1 MTTLEVLNERPFELY
16 VTGLFHSVALAISPN
31 IVLSAAFVPT
41 LGAACKQDNLR
52 LTGVLDQLPFEY
64 LDLRAG
70 SDQSNFLI

>member
-16 VTGLFHSVALAISPN
+16 ITDLFHSVALAISPN

-52 LTGVLDQLPFEY
+52 LTGAIEVKRRLAVTRVKL
-64 LDLRAG
+64 LLKA
-70 SDQSNFLI
+70 